1 MTRALIIGGGIAG
14 PVAALALRKA
24 GIDSTVYE
32 AYPGGADDVGAF
44 LMLFANGLAAL
55 RTVDALMPVHD
66 CSFAAESV
74 EFYNRA
80 GERLGRRP
88 LRGSGGDGLSPRTME
103 RAALNRALHEEA
115 ARRSIP
121 VEHGK
126 RLVDATTDANGRV
139 VAAFDD
145 GSHAEGDLLIGADGL
160 HSRTRALLDPG
171 APRPRHVG
179 QSTVCG
185 RLPHSPE
192 AAPPG
197 TYRMIYGKGA
207 FFGCT
212 TAPDGPTYWF
222 ANIPGQELSR
232 AALAARTPAQWRR
245 RVLDVFAEDATP
257 AAGIVAATGTDI
269 VASNTYDIPSTPVW
283 HGRSTVIIGDAAH
296 ATAPNA
302 AQGASLAIEDAV
314 VLAKCLR
321 DLPDTARA
329 FAAYERLR
337 RERVERV
344 VALSGRLASRDPGA
358 AAAARSSAEAART
371 RDARTARALGRDEGQ
386 GDSDWI
392 RDYRVDWDEKVR

>member
-139 VAAFDD
+139 VAAFD
-145 GSHAEGDLLIGADGL
+145 
-160 HSRTRALLDPG
+160 
-171 APRPRHVG
+171 
-179 QSTVCG
+179 
-185 RLPHSPE
+185 
-192 AAPPG
+192 
-197 TYRMIYGKGA
+197 
-207 FFGCT
+207 
-212 TAPDGPTYWF
+212 
-222 ANIPGQELSR
+222 
-232 AALAARTPAQWRR
+232 
-245 RVLDVFAEDATP
+245 
-257 AAGIVAATGTDI
+257 
-269 VASNTYDIPSTPVW
+269 
-283 HGRSTVIIGDAAH
+283 
-296 ATAPNA
+296 
-302 AQGASLAIEDAV
+302 
-314 VLAKCLR
+314 
-321 DLPDTARA
+321 
-329 FAAYERLR
+329 
-337 RERVERV
+337 
-344 VALSGRLASRDPGA
+344 
-358 AAAARSSAEAART
+358 
-371 RDARTARALGRDEGQ
+371 
-386 GDSDWI
+386 
-392 RDYRVDWDEKVR
+392 